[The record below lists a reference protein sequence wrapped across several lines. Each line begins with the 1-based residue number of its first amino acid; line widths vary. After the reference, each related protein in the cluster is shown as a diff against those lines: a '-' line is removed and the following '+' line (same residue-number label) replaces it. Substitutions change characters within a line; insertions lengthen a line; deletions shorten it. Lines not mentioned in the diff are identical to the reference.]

1 MYICIVFQTLP
12 QFYAMLCHLCQTNQF
27 LNEVLIKL
35 FVIVCHI
42 HNILSYTFTKTF
54 LHNMPSIDM
63 YEVDLR
69 LTQTAQRQYLE
80 TSTPHPWRY
89 DLIKV

>member
-1 MYICIVFQTLP
+1 MFALFLKLYLNSIT
-12 QFYAMLCHLCQTNQF
+12 CQTNQL

-42 HNILSYTFTKTF
+42 QNILSYIRFTKTF
-54 LHNMPSIDM
+54 LHIMHYIIKYSYM

-69 LTQTAQRQYLE
+69 ITQTAQRQYLKLQHLTRE
-80 TSTPHPWRY
+80 DT
-89 DLIKV
+89 I